1 MGIIFFAVS
10 FIPFSITRSLVES
23 LCKGVRVE
31 FFNNIFYSKLI
42 YRLRLL
48 SLLTILIA
56 ALMKYYAIPI
66 DNYLSNI
73 IFYQKL
79 SYHNLKNTIV
89 NNIKNLIYNHKIE
102 LLSFCLIF
110 IIGIFLRIY
119 YLFAPIR
126 IDEAGVFM
134 LLGSKSLI
142 VSLFSYPFPGHHVF
156 YTIMVNILHNILGDD
171 VWVMRLPALFA
182 GILLIPATYFLF
194 RALSNNFAALLSST
208 MVAVSSPLIEYS
220 TNARGYTIVEFI
232 FVILLLLIY
241 YLSENRN
248 IFGWSIFVL
257 LSAIGF
263 YTITIFLI
271 PFGILISWYI
281 LLIINDSNKYNYL
294 KDIGLAVIITG
305 LLTSMLYLPI
315 IIVNGSSVVLS
326 NEYVQSMPL
335 LLFIKGLSPMVS
347 SAWASWNQNVQPMII
362 YLVGFGFI
370 IFIST
375 IKYANKELRA
385 LLISTVLYI
394 IILLFIKRVN
404 PGPRI
409 WLFLIPIYFGLACTG
424 LSYVIEKINW
434 HRLALT
440 IFISIAL
447 LTAISRNII
456 LSDSILNSDT
466 GGQLLVD
473 GEQITK
479 YIKDHIRLNDDSV
492 YVVNLTYRMPMVYY
506 FSRYNL
512 PLDHLLRY
520 NSMENDKIKKDIKNL
535 IVIEVDNVLKEK
547 KETVL
552 EDVKVNINEFHS
564 PVLLSKFKVSSL
576 YLYQR

>member
-1 MGIIFFAVS
+1 
-10 FIPFSITRSLVES
+10 
-23 LCKGVRVE
+23 
-31 FFNNIFYSKLI
+31 
-42 YRLRLL
+42 
-48 SLLTILIA
+48 
-56 ALMKYYAIPI
+56 
-66 DNYLSNI
+66 
-73 IFYQKL
+73 
-79 SYHNLKNTIV
+79 
-89 NNIKNLIYNHKIE
+89 
-102 LLSFCLIF
+102 
-110 IIGIFLRIY
+110 
-119 YLFAPIR
+119 
-126 IDEAGVFM
+126 
-134 LLGSKSLI
+134 
-142 VSLFSYPFPGHHVF
+142 
-156 YTIMVNILHNILGDD
+156 
-171 VWVMRLPALFA
+171 MRLPALFA